1 MSDERQRQRDWEQ
14 RYRAGRT
21 AWDRGGVS
29 PALEHWL
36 GTGQVPAGR
45 VLVPGCGH
53 GHEVAELVR
62 AGRQVTA
69 VDIAAQPVMRLVG
82 QLNDLG
88 LHATVIQA
96 DLLNPSTR
104 STSRPAS
111 VHWTQAIGLTTS
123 SACATGCCRRGGCW
137 RCSCRPGVRVARH
150 STVRCRICI
159 PCSMLR
165 IGAGRTSR
173 LSKSRIRTGWA
184 RSVTRLRGAEQ
195 MPAPGLCG
203 RMPRRWPS

>member
-96 DLLNPSTR
+96 DLLNWQ
-104 STSRPAS
+104 PAEPFDAIYEQTCLCALDPG
-111 VHWTQAIGLTTS
+111 HWSDYEQ
-123 SACATGCCRRGGCW
+123 
-137 RCSCRPGVRVARH
+137 
-150 STVRCRICI
+150 
-159 PCSMLR
+159 
-165 IGAGRTSR
+165 
-173 LSKSRIRTGWA
+173 
-184 RSVTRLRGAEQ
+184 RLRDWLLPQGRLLALFMQTGREGGPPFDCPLPD
-195 MPAPGLCG
+195 MHTLFDAAHWCWPDEPAFEVPHPNGLGEIGYALTRC
-203 RMPRRWPS
+203 